1 MFYILLLML
10 LCIVIWSINMKL
22 LNAEAKSEIVMF
34 CNNVSCFKRLKLV
47 HVLSVNDENYNLDLI
62 SK

>member
-1 MFYILLLML
+1 MFYILL

-62 SK
+62 SKRQ